1 MAIYSKWIDRLRPP
15 HVRSLDPARTSA
27 AKRSAFWV
35 NHPGLIYSLVLT
47 FLGAILAFGLIGISV
62 ARESET
68 TLPYIWVPRLL
79 IIACGVL
86 IATTLYRLIRRLSR

>member
-1 MAIYSKWIDRLRPP
+1 MTDRLKRLKTLY
-15 HVRSLDPARTSA
+15 VRSLDPARTSA

-35 NHPGLIYSLVLT
+35 NHPALVYSLVLT
-47 FLGAILAFGLIGISV
+47 LLGAVIAFGLVGISV
-62 ARESET
+62 ARDSET

-86 IATTLYRLIRRLSR
+86 IATTLHRLIRRLSR